1 MKKSFLWSSLVLFFL
16 VHIPGQAQSVREDG
30 SRIWIPR
37 PWEFRYVLIVD
48 SPSQFQNKKE
58 RYQAGIQTGKMDI
71 TSVLPLFDDVRT
83 IQIRPGPA
91 MGSSEGAIGMLL
103 IEFNQLGEVLTPH
116 SGATGLKGHINRLGY
131 LVLAAGN
138 AATDRQFDLGE
149 WYTGRSSEELIYT
162 PAVCSSSDMRNRYVK
177 GFIAEYGISGFGCRE
192 WGYYLKSE
200 QHPYIDV
207 TSYQKEMSTV
217 LTGVDPVKNRYIS
230 FKTNTHILDFIGW
243 GRFDIAAKPVIGNFE
258 NTWVCLHEC
267 PDGEAPGVIPDIKEW
282 TKKRG
287 WALPKRPKKQ
297 PMFPD
302 VARKP
307 GDFID

>member
-1 MKKSFLWSSLVLFFL
+1 MKKSFLWSSLVLFFWL
-16 VHIPGQAQSVREDG
+16 MATVQAQDLREDG
-30 SRIWIPR
+30 SRVWIPR

-48 SPSQFQNKKE
+48 SPSAFPRKK
-58 RYQAGIQTGKMDI
+58 RLYQEDMQSNKMDI

-83 IQIRPGPA
+83 IRIRPA
-91 MGSSEGAIGMLL
+91 MGSSEGAISLVL
-103 IEFNQLGEVLTPH
+103 IEFNQQGEVLTPH
-116 SGATGLKGHINRLGY
+116 SGPPRLKGHINRLGY

-138 AATDRQFDLGE
+138 AATDRQFDLGH

-162 PAVCSSSDMRNRYVK
+162 PALCTLEDMQERYLK
-177 GFIAEYGISGFGCRE
+177 GFNFNYPFTGFGCRE

-200 QHPYIDV
+200 EQPYIDV
-207 TSYQKEMSTV
+207 TSYQHKLRNVRGSM
-217 LTGVDPVKNRYIS
+217 DPVTGKTIWLE
-230 FKTNTHILDFIGW
+230 TNTYIRDFIGW

-282 TKKRG
+282 VKKRG
-287 WALPKRPKKQ
+287 WPLPKRPKKQ

-302 VARKP
+302 VERKP
-307 GDFID
+307 GDFVD